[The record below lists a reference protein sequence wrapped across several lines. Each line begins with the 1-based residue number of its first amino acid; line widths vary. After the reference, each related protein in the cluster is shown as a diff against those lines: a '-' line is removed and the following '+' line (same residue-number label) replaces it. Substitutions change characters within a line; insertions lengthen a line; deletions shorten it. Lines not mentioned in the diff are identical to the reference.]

1 MNVQLPLRFDKPA
14 FIEWV
19 QRQEGRYELVN
30 GRVVMMVGATRRH
43 GIMIRNLIVAITNQ
57 LDPRE
62 WMVISEFGLDLG
74 PDTLRYPDILI
85 DRAGGNP
92 GDYVAN
98 EPVLAIEVLSP
109 SSTAV
114 DLGDKVS
121 EYLTLPSLST
131 YVVFAQD
138 EPKAWIWSR
147 VEGAFAATPAVI
159 TGTDK
164 LIHMSALNIALPFAA
179 AYANTGLA

>member
-19 QRQEGRYELVN
+19 QRQDGRYELVK
-30 GRVVMMVGATRRH
+30 GCVVMMVGATRRH
-43 GIMIRNLIVAITNQ
+43 AIMISNLVVSLTNQ

-74 PDTLRYPDILI
+74 PETLRYPDILV

-98 EPVLAIEVLSP
+98 EPVLAIEILSP

-121 EYLTLPSLST
+121 EYLTLPSLSS

-138 EPKAWIWSR
+138 EPKAWVWSR
-147 VEGAFAATPAVI
+147 VDGAFPATPAVI
-159 TGTDK
+159 AGKDK
-164 LIHMSALNIALPFAA
+164 SIHMPALHIALPFAA
-179 AYANTGLA
+179 VYANA

>member
-19 QRQEGRYELVN
+19 QRQDGRYELVK
-30 GRVVMMVGATRRH
+30 GCVVMMVGATRRH
-43 GIMIRNLIVAITNQ
+43 GSILLNIATFIKNQ

-74 PDTLRYPDILI
+74 PDTLRYPDILV

-98 EPVLAIEVLSP
+98 EPVLAIEILSP

-121 EYLTLPSLST
+121 
-131 YVVFAQD
+131 
-138 EPKAWIWSR
+138 
-147 VEGAFAATPAVI
+147 
-159 TGTDK
+159 
-164 LIHMSALNIALPFAA
+164 
-179 AYANTGLA
+179 